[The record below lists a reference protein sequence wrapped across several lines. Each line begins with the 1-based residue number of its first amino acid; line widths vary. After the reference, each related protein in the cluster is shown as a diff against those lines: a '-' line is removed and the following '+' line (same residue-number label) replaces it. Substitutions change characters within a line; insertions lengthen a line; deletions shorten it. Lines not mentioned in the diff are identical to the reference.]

1 MRTTELCFKYSRTS
15 EKIVPKI
22 TSREQQHH
30 QQQQQIGTLPPS
42 PTIHLLLQQE
52 KARNKEEVPKVW
64 ETPSETF
71 TFPVLHRE
79 NGNFKI
85 DTFRCKS
92 EPQTFVPVTFPIS
105 FVLVMVC
112 TSFSTLLFY
121 CSKGEQIHVYR
132 RYLFPVKTQ
141 FSAGKWLFFQTRPRT
156 SLDMTAIHST
166 MMIKIQNWPMAHSK
180 LFFQQQ

>member
-1 MRTTELCFKYSRTS
+1 MLQILTHEWKDRAENNLTWAAAPPTTT
-15 EKIVPKI
+15 
-22 TSREQQHH
+22 TG
-30 QQQQQIGTLPPS
+30 IGTLPPS
-42 PTIHLLLQQE
+42 PTTHLLLQRE
-52 KARNKEEVPKVW
+52 KTRNKEEVPKVC

-92 EPQTFVPVTFPIS
+92 EPKTFVPVTFPIS

-121 CSKGEQIHVYR
+121 SSKGEQIHVYR

-166 MMIKIQNWPMAHSK
+166 MMIKNPKYTRTTALWHT
-180 LFFQQQ
+180 